1 MQCMWSH
8 APVLTDDGDC
18 RRPGTHKRRRIVSD
32 RRRRH
37 VVFRPGP
44 RAPRGPASR
53 RLSCARTHPHAC
65 PIHPAQ
71 CARPHHRSLA
81 ACAAVP
87 GGPRRAPRGCARHP
101 PPSFSASYANLA
113 LTQRACDATAI
124 FGRASESHGRYL
136 VLAAVPASLSALPP
150 APTHLHLAPTAR
162 RLRAAPCSRR
172 RRRASAR
179 GGRSFVRAFI
189 SARPHLRRAARISS
203 L

>member
-1 MQCMWSH
+1 MMATVGGPAHTSAVGSYPIGAVDTLYSALAH
-8 APVLTDDGDC
+8 GRLGD
-18 RRPGTHKRRRIVSD
+18 RRPGVC
-32 RRRRH
+32 
-37 VVFRPGP
+37 
-44 RAPRGPASR
+44 PAH
-53 RLSCARTHPHAC
+53 ARTPTHA
-65 PIHPAQ
+65 PSTQRSAH
-71 CARPHHRSLA
+71 ARTIARSQRVRRSQ
-81 ACAAVP
+81 AVP
-87 GGPRRAPRGCARHP
+87 GGRREAVRATH